1 MWFKILSIN
10 FTLEFGLRAHSSNG
24 MNGDHNNGD
33 LDLDG
38 EENGGPP
45 YLEDDLAE
53 DGATAAAK
61 STTLTDKLSSAKA
74 ALLSFR
80 MPTASEIKNNYIN
93 SNFHKSLNQ
102 PLVVKSRVELP
113 EVQRSRQ
120 ELTQAKGP
128 AELSQIHGLA
138 DLPLPKINLL
148 ESSHPAG
155 EEEREA
161 GSIKNGGSLLNLQN
175 FTPMNT
181 LPR

>member
-1 MWFKILSIN
+1 
-10 FTLEFGLRAHSSNG
+10 
-24 MNGDHNNGD
+24 
-33 LDLDG
+33 
-38 EENGGPP
+38 
-45 YLEDDLAE
+45 
-53 DGATAAAK
+53 
-61 STTLTDKLSSAKA
+61 
-74 ALLSFR
+74 

-120 ELTQAKGP
+120 VLTQAKGP

-148 ESSHPAG
+148 ETGHSAG
-155 EEEREA
+155 EGDKEA
-161 GSIKNGGSLLNLQN
+161 AGGESTIKNGGSLLNLQN

-181 LPR
+181 LPRKSGDNFMLQVIFKGTAPRRKRLRYHEMRRQLIKA